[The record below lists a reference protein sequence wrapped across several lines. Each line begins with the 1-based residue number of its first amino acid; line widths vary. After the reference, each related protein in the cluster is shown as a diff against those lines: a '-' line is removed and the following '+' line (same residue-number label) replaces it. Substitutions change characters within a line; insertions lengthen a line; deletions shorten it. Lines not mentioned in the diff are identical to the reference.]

1 MVQVEQLMQQVR
13 NQEAQYQALTGN
25 SSFGNI
31 MNDASLRNYLPEQ
44 WQNIYDQ
51 ARNGGLSGISSSMQ
65 SIEQQESMT
74 GAGTPGQQRYY
85 DTLAANKAM
94 NEQAYSA
101 TTARLNNIQALMQQ
115 SNMTQDPA
123 QKADL
128 QNRMAAE
135 EAMVTN
141 DQTRLQLT
149 AQLQKAE
156 LQLAEQQRDREFK
169 NAFLGNQW
177 RIRHS
182 LDHHHSACR
191 DRRLPRLSRMGQAST
206 QFAGR
211 SRRTG
216 ANWRSRLSSWVRLQK
231 SLPRRKAGAHHAEKR
246 RGREC
251 ERSRSNASTAA
262 HSHVLR
268 HPCRRSSFSTA

>member
-1 MVQVEQLMQQVR
+1 MNSTDVSPAARRPVDPAIGNLREALRARSTRAGMGAFAYLPGVTLWPRRSLVALLCACAFSQAHAQGVPTISPAELAQQMVQVQQLFQQIQ
-13 NQEAQYQALTGN
+13 NQEDQYRALTGN

-51 ARNGGLSGISSSMQ
+51 AKNGSLSGISSSMR
-65 SIEQQESMT
+65 SIERQEGMT
-74 GAGTPGQQRYY
+74 GASTPGQQRYY

-101 TTARLNNIQALMQQ
+101 TMARLNNIQALMQQ

-128 QNRMAAE
+128 QNRMTAE

-149 AQLQKAE
+149 AQLQQAE
-156 LQLAEQQRDREFK
+156 LKLAEEQRDREFD
-169 NAFLGNQW
+169 NAFLGKTNDQ
-177 RIRHS
+177 
-182 LDHHHSACR
+182 
-191 DRRLPRLSRMGQAST
+191 
-206 QFAGR
+206 
-211 SRRTG
+211 
-216 ANWRSRLSSWVRLQK
+216 
-231 SLPRRKAGAHHAEKR
+231 
-246 RGREC
+246 
-251 ERSRSNASTAA
+251 
-262 HSHVLR
+262 
-268 HPCRRSSFSTA
+268 